1 MTKLYA
7 LFITLTAIRFLVM
20 PVLAALA
27 WISGSRAARQK
38 IEQNLDNAGLHAPA
52 VADAT
57 TLTTSRSPA

>member
-38 IEQNLDNAGLHAPA
+38 IEQTW
-52 VADAT
+52 T
-57 TLTTSRSPA
+57 TLASTRPPWLMPRP

>member
-7 LFITLTAIRFLVM
+7 LFITLTAIRCLVM

-38 IEQNLDNAGLHAPA
+38 IEQTW
-52 VADAT
+52 T
-57 TLTTSRSPA
+57 TLASTRPPWLMPRP